1 MSRLAEYI
9 HHVGKVEHEILTELA
24 DRVCGLLSDP
34 ELTYWTPQP
43 DFDNGDTHVFWTAKD
58 SVVPISC
65 VDGRNLHLDICIGE
79 PSEDLYPVLGTDS
92 GITHFGEILSH
103 KLHEAGA
110 LSFNYDYVKEH
121 GFTKVISCSED
132 GSVMVL
138 HLAHLQL
145 G

>member
-1 MSRLAEYI
+1 MTRLEKYI
-9 HHVGKVEHEILTELA
+9 SFVKNANEELLTELA
-24 DRVCGLLSDP
+24 EKVCDLLTDP
-34 ELTYWTPQP
+34 DLTYWTPQP

-110 LSFNYDYVKEH
+110 LSFDYDYVKEH
-121 GFTKVISCSED
+121 GFTNVISCTED
-132 GSVMVL
+132 ESVLVL